1 MIGAISLAIAAFFF
15 AIGGLLKGAIGAGA
29 PVLVIP
35 VLAMLYD
42 VKVAVAVMMVPN
54 LVTNIWQ
61 GWQFRHSML
70 PKKFVFTFALAG
82 GLGAGLGTW
91 VLATLSQSVLS
102 LIVAATVLAY
112 VLFRI
117 VRSNWVLSYTAA
129 LKLSIPIGII
139 AGTLQ
144 GATGISAPVSLSFY
158 NAMRLERPVF
168 IASVSIYFIAMT
180 VVQIPVLV
188 SLQIMTIRHFW
199 YGVAALLPILGFMP
213 LGQQLAKK
221 FSKDTF
227 DRALLLL
234 LVCLAF
240 KLVYDAVFQ

>member
-1 MIGAISLAIAAFFF
+1 MSVISLAIAALSF

-42 VKVAVAVMMVPN
+42 VKVAVAVMMVPT
-54 LVTNIWQ
+54 LMTNIWQ

-82 GLGAGLGTW
+82 GLGAGMGSW

-102 LIVAATVLAY
+102 LIVAFTVLAY
-112 VLFRI
+112 VLFRV
-117 VRSNWVLSYTAA
+117 VRSNWILPYATA
-129 LKLSIPIGII
+129 LKLSIPVGII

-188 SLQIMTIRHFW
+188 SLQIMTTQHFLW
-199 YGVAALLPILGFMP
+199 GGAALLPILGFMP
-213 LGQQLAKK
+213 VGQQLAKK
-221 FSKDTF
+221 LSKETF
-227 DRALLLL
+227 DIALLFL

-240 KLVYDAVFQ
+240 KLIFDSLFN